1 MRDDDQRIIKS
12 TFAFAALIS
21 VLIGLGLYIS
31 AEALGID
38 DQAARWI
45 ALAFLAA
52 GLADYL
58 LLRYWDKI
66 FKKRD

>member
-1 MRDDDQRIIKS
+1 MRDDDQRIVKS
-12 TFAFAALIS
+12 AFAFAALIS
-21 VLIGLGLYIS
+21 VLIGLGLYVS
-31 AEALGID
+31 AEVLGID
-38 DQAARWI
+38 DQTARWI

-66 FKKRD
+66 FKKRN